1 VQRQCE
7 APCSVSSKALYS
19 DSAEHRAEPVK
30 EHAAAKDEPLQ
41 RECPRSDKRCV
52 MALSPTPG
60 TLPETAAASGD
71 RLSDLIQKLVAAATA
86 EVENAAQR
94 TRAQAQI
101 EITEL
106 QRTIAR
112 LRDDVQTERDRLE
125 AASTELILARA
136 AASQLKEELEGER
149 VEKARFAATLETVR
163 LVISGIDPEVHGPDL
178 TPRSTSHA
186 AEGDDELTESEFD
199 ADLGLAEFQSG
210 DPVVAAHQSLQADDM
225 PDRDAASQADAAG
238 HLAQLL
244 TQIEEIY
251 RSDLKSSEGT
261 SEVVTRLAA
270 NLAYARDA
278 YARRL
283 DSADG
288 DDVTPF
294 DRQVAALRDARSGTP
309 FGRHLA
315 MALRVSATDR
325 RSNDLQE
332 EAC

>member
-1 VQRQCE
+1 M
-7 APCSVSSKALYS
+7 P
-19 DSAEHRAEPVK
+19 
-30 EHAAAKDEPLQ
+30 
-41 RECPRSDKRCV
+41 
-52 MALSPTPG
+52 LSPTPG
-60 TLPETAAASGD
+60 TLPETAATSGD
-71 RLSDLIQKLVAAATA
+71 RVSDLIQKLVAAATA
-86 EVENAAQR
+86 EVESAAQR

-101 EITEL
+101 EISEL

-112 LRDDVQTERDRLE
+112 LRDDVQAERDRLE
-125 AASTELILARA
+125 AASTELVLARA
-136 AASQLKEELEGER
+136 AASQLTEALEAER
-149 VEKARFAATLETVR
+149 HEKACFAATLETVR
-163 LVISGIDPEVHGPDL
+163 LVISGIDPEGHRPDP
-178 TPRSTSHA
+178 TPPPTAHV
-186 AEGDDELTESEFD
+186 AEADDELTDSEFD
-199 ADLGLAEFQSG
+199 ADLDLAEFQSG
-210 DPVVAAHQSLQADDM
+210 DPVVATRQSLAADV
-225 PDRDAASQADAAG
+225 PDRGAASQSAAAG
-238 HLAQLL
+238 HLGQLL
-244 TQIEEIY
+244 AQIEEIY

-294 DRQVAALRDARSGTP
+294 DRQVAALRDARSSTP

>member
-1 VQRQCE
+1 
-7 APCSVSSKALYS
+7 
-19 DSAEHRAEPVK
+19 
-30 EHAAAKDEPLQ
+30 
-41 RECPRSDKRCV
+41 

-60 TLPETAAASGD
+60 TLPEPAAASGD
-71 RLSDLIQKLVAAATA
+71 RVSDLIQKLVAAATA
-86 EVENAAQR
+86 EVESAAQR

-178 TPRSTSHA
+178 TPPSTSHA
-186 AEGDDELTESEFD
+186 AEGDDELDSEFD

-210 DPVVAAHQSLQADDM
+210 DPVVATPQSLHADDM
-225 PDRDAASQADAAG
+225 PDRGAASQAGAAG

-294 DRQVAALRDARSGTP
+294 DRQVAALRDARSDTP